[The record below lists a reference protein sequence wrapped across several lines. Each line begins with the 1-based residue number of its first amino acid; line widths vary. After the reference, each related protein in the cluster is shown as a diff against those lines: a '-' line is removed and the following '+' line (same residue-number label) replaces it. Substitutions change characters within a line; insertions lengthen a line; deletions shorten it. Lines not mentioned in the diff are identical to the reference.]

1 MQYILTQAEMNDMTS
16 KVEVEY
22 RDRALS
28 AAREKLLLVSGFEC
42 IHALDTKNDLC
53 DGCPCSSIGSGH
65 DYKTWQLVCPL
76 SKEYS
81 Q

>member
-1 MQYILTQAEMNDMTS
+1 MQYILTQEEMNNMTP
-16 KVEVEY
+16 KADVEA
-22 RDRALS
+22 RDRALF

-42 IHALDTKNDLC
+42 IHALDSKNDLC
-53 DGCPCSSIGSGH
+53 DDCPCSWVDNGH
-65 DYKTWQLVCPL
+65 DYKTWQLVCGL